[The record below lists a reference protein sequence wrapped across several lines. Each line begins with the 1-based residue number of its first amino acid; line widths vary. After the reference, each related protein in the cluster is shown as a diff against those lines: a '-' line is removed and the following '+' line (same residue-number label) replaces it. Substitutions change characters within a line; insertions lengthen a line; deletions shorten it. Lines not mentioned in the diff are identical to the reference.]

1 MGSIEMIK
9 SLSAVLNRAVN
20 KSKQHKNSLELQIWN
35 PGLLGAKQGHYPLC
49 YAAIAPTLSSM
60 NKMCI
65 IKLYF
70 HHHFMTNHRRGAD
83 CCGLMTTAD
92 GAIYIVARI
101 SCFIM
106 DWDFIGE
113 FVLLLN
119 VILIGFASVGTRYQ

>member
-1 MGSIEMIK
+1 MRSIEIIK

-20 KSKQHKNSLELQIWN
+20 KSKQHKNSLELQECN
-35 PGLLGAKQGHYPLC
+35 PGLLGSKQVHCPLS
-49 YAAIAPTLSSM
+49 YAAIAPTLSSI

-92 GAIYIVARI
+92 DAIYIDARI

-106 DWDFIGE
+106 DWAFISE
-113 FVLLLN
+113 FALLLN
-119 VILIGFASVGTRYQ
+119 VI